1 MKKASGTG
9 STVERGASREAR
21 SDLDD
26 VLKSLIYLYTE
37 NRRVLKTLA
46 ARASLTGPQ
55 LTVVKMLEQMG
66 DLSLTELSDAIRAQ
80 NSTVTGIVDRMERE
94 GIVERVRST
103 EDRRVVRIHLTEKGH
118 KLAEE
123 IPVEPI
129 AIFRS
134 ALEGLTRD
142 EVRDTLKIVHK
153 ITARFKAIVKRDLGE
168 AQ

>member
-1 MKKASGTG
+1 
-9 STVERGASREAR
+9 
-21 SDLDD
+21 
-26 VLKSLIYLYTE
+26 
-37 NRRVLKTLA
+37 
-46 ARASLTGPQ
+46 
-55 LTVVKMLEQMG
+55 
-66 DLSLTELSDAIRAQ
+66 
-80 NSTVTGIVDRMERE
+80 
-94 GIVERVRST
+94 
-103 EDRRVVRIHLTEKGH
+103 LTEKGH